1 MQQVT
6 GRAKQGNAPSRS
18 EKRRLRTVL
27 VSFVEKV
34 AKSPLGKVELDAEPA
49 IRDFIVDLLLKSAG
63 LAMSMRAVLE
73 VADLE
78 VNEMELDVVRDNVKA
93 LFGGKLPRRM
103 NRTVLHEASRKHIYT
118 AVSWLK

>member
-1 MQQVT
+1 MQRVT
-6 GRAKQGNAPSRS
+6 GHAKQGNAPSRS

-27 VSFVEKV
+27 VSFIEKV

-73 VADLE
+73 VAELE
-78 VNEMELDVVRDNVKA
+78 ESEAELDVVRDNVKA

-103 NRTVLHEASRKHIYT
+103 NYGL
-118 AVSWLK
+118 